1 MKMRRTRYA
10 QSYKYTSSKRRE
22 RKINGDYQKL
32 RALSLQ
38 TKTFER
44 TSTKICIFLNILF
57 LGYTTYKKIYLSFQ
71 INQ

>member
-1 MKMRRTRYA
+1 MIMRRTRYA
-10 QSYKYTSSKRRE
+10 HSYKCTSSKRRE

-32 RALSLQ
+32 RALYLQ